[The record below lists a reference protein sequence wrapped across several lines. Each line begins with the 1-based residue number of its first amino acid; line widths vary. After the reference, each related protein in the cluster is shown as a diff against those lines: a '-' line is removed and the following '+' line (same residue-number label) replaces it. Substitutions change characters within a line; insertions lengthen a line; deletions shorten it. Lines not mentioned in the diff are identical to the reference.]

1 MGGVVWAAGR
11 ILLPDPATGPA
22 GLLAGVAGCIGI
34 GVCAYAG
41 LSYVLKSPEL
51 HIVTFEIRKGIGRK

>member
-1 MGGVVWAAGR
+1 MVR
-11 ILLPDPATGPA
+11 IATGDDWLRMVLILGSVA
-22 GLLAGVAGCIGI
+22 LLAGVAGCIGI